1 MTKII
6 DGRKLAKQIREDVK
20 KSIQTNNL
28 SIGLAV
34 ILVGEDPASKL
45 YVKLKRRAAEK
56 AGINFHLYKL
66 PTNITEQEVLD
77 AIKFLNQDEQITS
90 ILVQL
95 PLPKHLDQN
104 KIIQTI
110 NPQKDVDGFHPDNI
124 KNFLNGQTDFIPGLA
139 RGIELLIKE
148 VTTDL
153 TDKKLCVLANSD
165 TFTETLEKHFT
176 NQGCLT
182 THCHLNEP
190 DWIEKTKQTDILIVA
205 VGKPLLIKAD
215 NIKRG
220 GIVIDV
226 GTNRLT
232 GHTIV
237 GDVDYDDVV
246 DQCAAITP
254 VPGGVGPMT
263 IAMLLDNCVKLAH
276 KKPRTD

>member
-1 MTKII
+1 MTQII
-6 DGRKLAKQIREDVK
+6 DGKKLAQQVRDNVRQNIKE
-20 KSIQTNNL
+20 NEL
-28 SIGLAV
+28 SLGLAV
-34 ILVGEDPASKL
+34 ILIGEDPASTL
-45 YVKLKRRAAEK
+45 YVKLKRKAAEK

-66 PTNITEQEVLD
+66 PVNITEQEVLD
-77 AIKFLNQDEQITS
+77 AIKFLNQDEQVTG

-124 KNFLNGQTDFIPGLA
+124 NNFLCGLTNFIPGLA

-148 VTTDL
+148 VTPDL
-153 TDKKLCVLANSD
+153 TDKKLCILANSD
-165 TFTETLEKHFT
+165 TFTETLEKYFT

-190 DWIEKTKQTDILIVA
+190 DWIEKTKQADILIVA

-215 NIKRG
+215 NIKKG
-220 GIVIDV
+220 AIVIDV

-232 GHTIV
+232 DHTIV
-237 GDVDYDDVV
+237 GDVDYDDVI
-246 DQCAAITP
+246 DQCTAITP

-263 IAMLLDNCVKLAH
+263 IAMLLDNCVKLAQ
-276 KKPRTD
+276 K

>member
-1 MTKII
+1 MTQII
-6 DGRKLAKQIREDVK
+6 DGKKLAQQVRDNVRQNIKE
-20 KSIQTNNL
+20 NEL
-28 SIGLAV
+28 SLGLAV
-34 ILVGEDPASKL
+34 ILIGEDPASTL
-45 YVKLKRRAAEK
+45 YVKLKRKAAEK

-66 PTNITEQEVLD
+66 PVNITEQEVLD
-77 AIKFLNQDEQITS
+77 AIKFLNQDEQVTG

-124 KNFLNGQTDFIPGLA
+124 NNFLSGQTNFIPGLA

-148 VTTDL
+148 VTPDL
-153 TDKKLCVLANSD
+153 TDKKLCILANSD
-165 TFTETLEKHFT
+165 TFTETLEKYFT

-190 DWIEKTKQTDILIVA
+190 DWIEKTKQADILIVA

-215 NIKRG
+215 NIKKG
-220 GIVIDV
+220 AIVIDV

-232 GHTIV
+232 DHTIV
-237 GDVDYDDVV
+237 GDVDYDDVI
-246 DQCAAITP
+246 DQCTAITP

-263 IAMLLDNCVKLAH
+263 IAMLLDNCVKLAQ
-276 KKPRTD
+276 K